1 MGLSQM
7 TPAALARPLLTALA
21 AFVGAQTADWLHMP
35 LPWMLGAMFGVACIS
50 LTGQA
55 YPQPKW
61 ARRSAQLFIG
71 SALGLFFTPVI
82 FQQLW
87 GMLHWIVMGA
97 LSVILL
103 SLLVAPLLQKMAGLD
118 GPTTLYAVSLGGA
131 AEMSMQAQEMGADAP
146 MVALSHTLRIVLVT
160 LCTSLMAGASGVAL
174 PTSGPGPEHLS
185 IANASALLLSSF
197 FVGRVFVR
205 LHIASPWKLGALL
218 AGCLCALAG
227 MQGRWPQQGI
237 VVAQMVVGWGLGQGM
252 TRSFFTRAPLAML
265 AMSATTLLL
274 LLACMGT
281 AWLISQQVGM
291 PLVTAFLAMA
301 PGGMTEMGLI
311 AKLFGL
317 AVPVVISFHLLR
329 VVFALLLTQSLGRWL
344 IRLNWIQK

>member
-197 FVGRVFVR
+197 FVGRLFVR

>member
-197 FVGRVFVR
+197 FVGRLFVR

-274 LLACMGT
+274 LLACMG
-281 AWLISQQVGM
+281 VGAIAAALALPM
-291 PLVTAFLAMA
+291 PCAQCAS
-301 PGGMTEMGLI
+301 
-311 AKLFGL
+311 
-317 AVPVVISFHLLR
+317 PVATPFMPKAR
-329 VVFALLLTQSLGRWL
+329 C
-344 IRLNWIQK
+344 

>member
-87 GMLHWIVMGA
+87 GMVHWIVMGA

-197 FVGRVFVR
+197 FVGRLFVR

>member
-1 MGLSQM
+1 MGLQPMSSV
-7 TPAALARPLLTALA
+7 ALARPLLTALA
-21 AFVGAQTADWLHMP
+21 AFVGAETAYWLHIP
-35 LPWMLGAMFGVACIS
+35 LPWMLGSMFGVACIS
-50 LTGQA
+50 LTGQV

-61 ARRSAQLFIG
+61 ARRSAQMFIG
-71 SALGLFFTPVI
+71 SALGLFFTPMI

-87 GMLHWIVMGA
+87 SMLHWIMIGA
-97 LSVILL
+97 LSIILM

-118 GPTTLYAVSLGGA
+118 GATTLYAVSLGGA

-160 LCTSLMAGASGVAL
+160 LSTSLIAGASGVAL
-174 PTSGPGPEHLS
+174 PPNPAGAHHLS
-185 IANASALLLSSF
+185 VASAAVLLLSSF
-197 FVGRVFVR
+197 FMGHLFIR
-205 LHIASPWKLGALL
+205 LKIASPWKLGALL

-237 VVAQMVVGWGLGQGM
+237 VVAQMVVGWGLGQVM

-274 LLACMGT
+274 LAACMGI
-281 AWLISQQVGM
+281 AWVMSQQVGM

-329 VVFALLLTQSLGRWL
+329 VVFALLLTPTLGRWL
-344 IRLNWIQK
+344 MRMNWIQR